1 MRLTGAATFVAVL
14 LLSACGGS
22 PGSGDADAE
31 SGGTYDATVTRTTYG
46 IPHIKAD
53 DYGSLGY
60 GYGYAFAEDNL
71 CVILEDLLTIRGERA
86 RWFGRDGSYSIP
98 AAGVT
103 NNNVDS
109 DFFWTLMATDA
120 VVANLRE
127 KASSDIRDA
136 TTGFAAGINRYVREL
151 RSGEHPGRHASC
163 RDAGWMAEIGA
174 DDIYRRYFR
183 LSVLASATALSNE
196 IAAAEPPP
204 LSGAD
209 DSVNP
214 TAIRRALAD
223 GTISRDDLPYPLRGP
238 FPFGSNMYAFGPEAT
253 ASGQS
258 MLFGNPHF
266 PWTGT
271 ERLYAVHLTIPGSL
285 NIMGGALYGV
295 PAVLIGF
302 NDHLAWTHTVST
314 AYRFTLYELPV
325 NPLNPKQYFVD
336 GQLHDMQAVPMTI
349 QVLESDGSLSEES
362 RTLYRSEYGPML
374 ELKVAGIP
382 ILGWDRTRAFTM
394 RDANAEN
401 DRLLPQFFAWNRA
414 QSLDEFKR
422 LHGEILGVPW
432 VNTVATGPGQDAYY
446 GDITVVPNTPDDLV
460 DDCKAPL
467 LSPVVASLVP
477 GLPLLQG
484 NRSECAWLNDE
495 DAPAPGIF
503 GPSHLPTLQR
513 ADWVGNFND
522 SYWLSN
528 PAEPVTGFAAIIGDE
543 GTARSL
549 RTRLGILQVQRR
561 LAGTDGRAGGKFDLE
576 TLKDVVLSADVY
588 SAELARDS
596 VLAELCPSAGLNDT
610 SAACAAIEGWD
621 SRAALTSTGAHVW
634 RQFWRAAAGA
644 SQLWSTP
651 FDIDDPVNTP
661 RDLNTSSSGVRSALA
676 DAQRQVED
684 AGLALDAPLGAIQR
698 SGVNGDIPIFGGIGT
713 EGAFTIVSDQGLS
726 SDGYRIDYGNSY
738 IQAVTWE
745 AGGVHAEGFVTYSE
759 STDPASPHYA
769 DFTEAY
775 SQKRWLHY
783 PFHEDEIAAQKISE
797 QQLVE

>member
-1 MRLTGAATFVAVL
+1 MRLTGAATFVAIL

-271 ERLYAVHLTIPGSL
+271 ERLYAVHLTIPSSL

-325 NPLNPKQYFVD
+325 NPLNPKQYFVW
-336 GQLHDMQAVPMTI
+336 T
-349 QVLESDGSLSEES
+349 GSCTTC
-362 RTLYRSEYGPML
+362 RPCR
-374 ELKVAGIP
+374 
-382 ILGWDRTRAFTM
+382 
-394 RDANAEN
+394 
-401 DRLLPQFFAWNRA
+401 
-414 QSLDEFKR
+414 
-422 LHGEILGVPW
+422 
-432 VNTVATGPGQDAYY
+432 
-446 GDITVVPNTPDDLV
+446 
-460 DDCKAPL
+460 
-467 LSPVVASLVP
+467 
-477 GLPLLQG
+477 
-484 NRSECAWLNDE
+484 
-495 DAPAPGIF
+495 
-503 GPSHLPTLQR
+503 
-513 ADWVGNFND
+513 
-522 SYWLSN
+522 
-528 PAEPVTGFAAIIGDE
+528 
-543 GTARSL
+543 
-549 RTRLGILQVQRR
+549 
-561 LAGTDGRAGGKFDLE
+561 
-576 TLKDVVLSADVY
+576 
-588 SAELARDS
+588 
-596 VLAELCPSAGLNDT
+596 
-610 SAACAAIEGWD
+610 
-621 SRAALTSTGAHVW
+621 
-634 RQFWRAAAGA
+634 
-644 SQLWSTP
+644 
-651 FDIDDPVNTP
+651 
-661 RDLNTSSSGVRSALA
+661 
-676 DAQRQVED
+676 
-684 AGLALDAPLGAIQR
+684 
-698 SGVNGDIPIFGGIGT
+698 
-713 EGAFTIVSDQGLS
+713 
-726 SDGYRIDYGNSY
+726 
-738 IQAVTWE
+738 
-745 AGGVHAEGFVTYSE
+745 
-759 STDPASPHYA
+759 
-769 DFTEAY
+769 
-775 SQKRWLHY
+775 
-783 PFHEDEIAAQKISE
+783 
-797 QQLVE
+797 